1 MRARTTAAALIAAG
15 LLLTLTACGEDD
27 TTAKPSAPPSLT
39 EEQRAGARA
48 AAGLAPEP
56 SATDR
61 YQFLEALDAIDRRIV
76 DGKED
81 KAVSRGLNQCSS
93 IKGASGNEDKQVE
106 LVKQTLS
113 RFTIDTRLP
122 EIATPETGAKILAAV
137 HQNLCPDF

>member
-1 MRARTTAAALIAAG
+1 MRTRTTTAALIVAG

-27 TTAKPSAPPSLT
+27 TAAKPSAPPSLT
-39 EEQRAGARA
+39 DEQRSSARA
-48 AAGLAPEP
+48 AAGLPPEP
-56 SATDR
+56 STTAR
-61 YQFLEALDAIDRRIV
+61 YKFLEALNDIDRRIV
-76 DGKED
+76 DGKDD

-93 IKGASGNEDKQVE
+93 IKRASGDEDKQVE

-122 EIATPETGAKILAAV
+122 DIATPETGGEILAAV